1 MTSPTREEIDA
12 KLKTMEVRIEGSV
25 ASLEA
30 NMKAGFAELRADMHK
45 LSADMHKQSVEVVK
59 WIVGTALAMFA
70 AAITVTTFVLNN
82 SAPKPQVTQVPHHR
96 DLTGAARTR
105 RQPRDRPDITSQA

>member
-12 KLKTMEVRIEGSV
+12 KLKTMEVRMEGSV
-25 ASLEA
+25 ASLEG

-59 WIVGTALAMFA
+59 WIVGTALAMVA

-82 SAPKPQVTQVPHHR
+82 SAPKSQVTQVPPIIVTLPA
-96 DLTGAARTR
+96 LTT
-105 RQPRDRPDITSQA
+105 PPPTRPDSTLQTR